1 LLHVP
6 KPLNKRL
13 KVSLIIISFSPLQ
26 FQVYNTIL
34 RKYPIGDFEFFEK
47 SKNLFSTTIFVLVS
61 AIQKL
66 SRVTKHSADLRLY
79 RGLGGTVLLPEAFS
93 VMDEYGCTG
102 FTEWGFMSTTSS
114 KQIAIDY
121 SGVKNNGSLPIV
133 LEIRGGSIDR
143 GACIQVFSQY
153 PRELEYLF
161 VPCSFLEQE
170 SDQYVEVT
178 PDGIVIVI
186 PVRINAN
193 LKTKTVDDYRE
204 QQKELHIS
212 SFRYLID
219 EIKEQI
225 SANEIM
231 AKAEQ
236 RLALDSTRS
245 SHTVESFLNNI
256 VDKCNNVYSRHQAVN
271 AEDFIHDKKFRKMV
285 LEMVDVRMMAMSKL
299 QEWLDNTSSSFIA
312 YRMNAELR
320 TVHRRRITFL
330 AHQLAASSP
339 DSKIKFALDLCTA
352 KGLIIDSVNEEND
365 LGESPLMAAAAEG
378 RSVGDL
384 KILVD
389 AKADLTASR
398 PDGVC
403 AMWLAAQFG
412 HIHCIKVLEE
422 MKARI
427 DQVSKDGTSPVSIA
441 AQMGNTQCVALL
453 VELKADINKVNEKLQ
468 TPLHQAAMNGK
479 SEIVLLLAKHRADI
493 NQKVASGETALVLAQ
508 NNHHEECVKLFKE
521 FGGDVLLPEPEA
533 QLQHP
538 KKLIISTGDISDVDG
553 LFALVEYRKTGADV
567 LFIMNYPAYIGINAA
582 GSDVSYEAK
591 NPGLG
596 FKYSVEDVSL
606 NVPAKVSDSEDYQ
619 RLRARYDGL
628 STADKMK
635 AALTDVAFEIVVRI
649 WNEGEAE
656 IGRLFFCIGGINS
669 VNPFSP
675 EAVKNELC
683 AYSKLI
689 SAPSKKLSTVE
700 GTIYV
705 HDKSDPCNINLSDYA
720 EIFMDFNGPM
730 SFFHDG
736 WREKLSDPCVVR
748 NIKGVFIMGGVFA
761 SEKPSTSPAIP
772 GKLNRFSSATMNQLY
787 HPQRTAD
794 FFSFLQTYKIPAF
807 VVANNRVM
815 DFVTCDEGTKRMNTR
830 GVEGFLVSNNL
841 HGNFLKQVAL
851 AHYTSF
857 YEPPRKPFDYYTAV
871 ALTATMHC
879 SANLALWKSSRLFYS
894 GVYGLALISE
904 CESWEAT
911 RKLYASN
918 IDVSSRDEDIP
929 SAKAAKE
936 NFRKELAI
944 MSKLDVMASLPVT
957 SVAFKDC
964 KQSNQFKIELY
975 LEN

>member
-1 LLHVP
+1 MLNVP
-6 KPLNKRL
+6 KRL
-13 KVSLIIISFSPLQ
+13 HNCLEVSLIVISFLPLQ

-34 RKYPIGDFEFFEK
+34 RKHPIGDFEFFEK

-66 SRVTKHSADLRLY
+66 SRVTNHSADLRLY

-114 KQIAIDY
+114 KEIAIDY
-121 SGVKNNGSLPIV
+121 SGVKNIGSLPIV

-143 GACIQVFSQY
+143 GACIQSFSQY
-153 PRELEYLF
+153 PREREYLF

-170 SDQYVEVT
+170 SEQYVEVT

-186 PVRINAN
+186 PVKINAN
-193 LKTKTVDDYRE
+193 LRTKTVDAYRE

-225 SANEIM
+225 TANETM

-236 RLALDSTRS
+236 RLALDSSRGT
-245 SHTVESFLNNI
+245 HTVESFLNNI
-256 VDKCNNVYSRHQAVN
+256 VEKCNNVYSRHLAVN
-271 AEDFIHDKKFRKMV
+271 AEEFINDKKFRKMV

-312 YRMNAELR
+312 YRMTAELR
-320 TVHRRRITFL
+320 TVHRRRINFL
-330 AHQLAASSP
+330 AQQLATTSP
-339 DSKIKFALDLCTA
+339 DSKIKFALDLSTA
-352 KGLIIDSVNEEND
+352 KGLIIDSINEEND

-378 RSVGDL
+378 RSAGDL
-384 KILVD
+384 EILVE
-389 AKADLTASR
+389 AKADLTAFR

-412 HIHCIKVLEE
+412 HVHCIQVLEE
-422 MKARI
+422 RKASI

-453 VELKADINKVNEKLQ
+453 VELKADIHKVNDKLL

-479 SEIVLLLAKHRADI
+479 SETVLLLAKHGADI
-493 NQKVASGETALVLAQ
+493 NQKVTSGETALVLAQ
-508 NNHHEECVKLFKE
+508 KNHHEECVEILKKL
-521 FGGDVLLPEPEA
+521 GGKVLLPESEVR
-533 QLQHP
+533 LLRP

-553 LFALVEYRKTGADV
+553 LFALAEYRKTGADV
-567 LFIMNYPAYIGINAA
+567 LFIMNFPAYIGISAA
-582 GSDVSYEAK
+582 ASDVSYEAK

-606 NVPAKVSDSEDYQ
+606 QVPAKVSDSEDYQ
-619 RLRARYDGL
+619 RLDKRYNGL
-628 STADKMK
+628 SNADQMK
-635 AALTDVAFEIVVRI
+635 AALTDVAYEIVVRI
-649 WNEGEAE
+649 WNEGDAE
-656 IGRLFFCIGGINS
+656 KGRLFFCIGGINS

-689 SAPSKKLSTVE
+689 SEPSKNLSTVE

-705 HDKSDPCNINLSDYA
+705 HDESDPCNLNLSDYA
-720 EIFMDFNGPM
+720 DIFMDFNGPM

-748 NIKGVFIMGGVFA
+748 SIKGVFIMGGVFA

-772 GKLNRFSSATMNQLY
+772 GKVNRFSSATMNQLY

-794 FFSFLQTYKIPAF
+794 FFAFLQTYKIPAF
-807 VVANNRVM
+807 VVANNRVKS
-815 DFVTCDEGTKRMNTR
+815 FATFDEGTKSMNTR
-830 GVEGFLVSNNL
+830 GVEDFLVSNNL
-841 HGNFLKQVAL
+841 HGSFLKQVAL

-871 ALTATMHC
+871 ALTATMHG
-879 SANLALWKSSRLFYS
+879 SANLAVKKLSRLFYS

-904 CESWEAT
+904 SESWEAT
-911 RKLYASN
+911 RMLYASN

-929 SAKAAKE
+929 LEKATKE

-944 MSKLDVMASLPVT
+944 MAKLDVMASLPVA
-957 SVAFKDC
+957 SVSFKAC
-964 KQSNQFKIELY
+964 EQSNQFKIELD
-975 LEN
+975 LGN